1 MAIKISG
8 STIID
13 DSRNIVSG
21 AAATFTGNVTIQ
33 GTLTYEDVT
42 NIDSVG
48 IVTAGQGVRITAGG
62 LNVVGVSTL
71 GILTATSIKSPKFD
85 GDADKNVVMGCSAG
99 IAITDTIT
107 TGIKNVLIGAC
118 AGKSVQKCFNVFIG
132 DNAGCCAES
141 GSGNPGNGAHVFI
154 GAGAGQ
160 CQGKYGLTGSYN
172 NTFVGAGAG
181 CRQTCSN
188 ANIALGNA
196 AGRGATGCKGGSCNI
211 AIGFRSNCEVKSLNN
226 NNIALGRLTG
236 MSNSTG
242 CSNIWIGNTAGF
254 YQIGGSGNIVMGQGA
269 RRNPTQGSHNIVFGC
284 YASCAANS
292 ES

>member
-85 GDADKNVVMGCSAG
+85 GDADGNVIMGCCAG
-99 IAITDTIT
+99 AGVTDTIT
-107 TGIKNVLIGAC
+107 TGIKNVLIGA
-118 AGKSVQKCFNVFIG
+118 AIKSVTNRQAYYHG
-132 DNAGCCAES
+132 D
-141 GSGNPGNGAHVFI
+141 H
-154 GAGAGQ
+154 
-160 CQGKYGLTGSYN
+160 
-172 NTFVGAGAG
+172 
-181 CRQTCSN
+181 
-188 ANIALGNA
+188 
-196 AGRGATGCKGGSCNI
+196 
-211 AIGFRSNCEVKSLNN
+211 
-226 NNIALGRLTG
+226 RL
-236 MSNSTG
+236 
-242 CSNIWIGNTAGF
+242 
-254 YQIGGSGNIVMGQGA
+254 QL
-269 RRNPTQGSHNIVFGC
+269 
-284 YASCAANS
+284 
-292 ES
+292 